1 MRGRW
6 DKGRG
11 QPPDFSVAPPATT
24 LDVDLVETS
33 LGCPLPTAFRE
44 VVLEYSA
51 SVSVL
56 WQLPDEVGMPE
67 EFELIFAGECRWDLL
82 GLPALFAEHQD
93 WLTNC
98 FSNPDDDYDAIWH
111 AKFPIL
117 QVGNGDMIAI
127 DPVAQGQPVVYL
139 SHDDGAAH
147 GYRLGENFVDYI
159 DRLSRLGCPGA
170 EDWQW
175 LMFVDGPSSGLLV
188 DSPTGTR
195 WRQWLGI
202 H

>member
-1 MRGRW
+1 VEPAATQR
-6 DKGRG
+6 D
-11 QPPDFSVAPPATT
+11 VA
-24 LDVDLVETS
+24 LVETS
-33 LGCPLPTAFRE
+33 LGHSLPEAFRE

-56 WQLPDEVGMPE
+56 WQVPDDLEMPK
-67 EFELIFAGECRWDLL
+67 EFHSIFAGECRWDLA
-82 GLPALFAEHQD
+82 GLPALVAEHKD
-93 WLTNC
+93 WINNC
-98 FSNPDDDYDAIWH
+98 FSNPDDDYDAVWH

-127 DPVAQGQPVVYL
+127 DLVAPSQPVVYL
-139 SHDDGAAH
+139 SHDDGEGH
-147 GYRLGENFVDYI
+147 GYCLGHDFIDYV

-188 DSPTGTR
+188 DSPLAIR
-195 WRQWLGI
+195 WRQWFGI
-202 H
+202 A